1 MVGLRNLQAILPR
14 YDLENKPLKNVE
26 QCPPILLPHISLG
39 ELLRN
44 AVPLMIFL
52 KSQSHFSIFTVSQL
66 LP

>member
-1 MVGLRNLQAILPR
+1 MVGLRIIQATLPR

-26 QCPPILLPHISLG
+26 QCPPIFLPHISHG

-44 AVPLMIFL
+44 AVPLIIFL
-52 KSQSHFSIFTVSQL
+52 KSQSHISIFTVSQL